1 MTLQIPIQE
10 AISLIR
16 EKSGKDIRLMVV
28 DNNTMNVGYEINK
41 KVPIIGNVTKKVDV
55 NVFFYKVV
63 DNNLY
68 LRYSTG
74 IIGGDMIVN
83 MLLSAYPSFS
93 SSNVVEKDDDGGLIV
108 HLANIRKLTKVCD
121 SIDIQ
126 SITFG
131 SDNAIMSPL

>member
-55 NVFFYKVV
+55 NVFF
-63 DNNLY
+63 
-68 LRYSTG
+68 
-74 IIGGDMIVN
+74 
-83 MLLSAYPSFS
+83 
-93 SSNVVEKDDDGGLIV
+93 
-108 HLANIRKLTKVCD
+108 TK
-121 SIDIQ
+121 
-126 SITFG
+126 
-131 SDNAIMSPL
+131 

>member
-1 MTLQIPIQE
+1 M
-10 AISLIR
+10 
-16 EKSGKDIRLMVV
+16 
-28 DNNTMNVGYEINK
+28 Y
-41 KVPIIGNVTKKVDV
+41 
-55 NVFFYKVV
+55 FFYKVV
-63 DNNLY
+63 ENNLY

-93 SSNVVEKDDDGGLIV
+93 SSNVVEKDDDEGLIV

-121 SIDIQ
+121 NIDIQ

-131 SDNAIMSPL
+131 SDNAIIDFITK